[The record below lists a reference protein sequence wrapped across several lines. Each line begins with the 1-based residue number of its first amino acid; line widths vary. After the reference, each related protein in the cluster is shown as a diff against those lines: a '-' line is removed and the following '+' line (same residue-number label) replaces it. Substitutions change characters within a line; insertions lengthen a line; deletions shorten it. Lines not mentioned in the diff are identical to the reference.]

1 MNASAISV
9 NVSRMRTQAVKGITF
24 DVWETILFEKSGEGE
39 QRNLARRRNVSQALK
54 KLGVEA
60 SVEQVAFALDKTVAL
75 LLEAWKENKD
85 LTHVDQLRAI
95 IRFAWKDSA
104 KIKSEWLRELSDA
117 YASPIHEIP
126 PYLNPDIRAVLESL
140 RGEKQLGII
149 CNTGIT
155 PGFALK
161 EFLSRQ
167 KIAEYFDAMIFSD
180 EVGIRKPE
188 PKIFR
193 LAARKLGVKPNE
205 TVHIG
210 DNIKCDV
217 WGAKLAG
224 FKAIHLSGIEGRDKI
239 AENNPKSLVTI
250 SRSLGILRGSQMP
263 ADQTITMLGKAIEA
277 IRKIENSTKFGE

>member
-1 MNASAISV
+1 VISV
-9 NVSRMRTQAVKGITF
+9 NVSRTRTQAVKGITF
-24 DVWETILFEKSGEGE
+24 DVWETMLFEKSGDGE
-39 QRNLARRRNVSQALK
+39 QRNLARCRNVSQALH
-54 KLGVEA
+54 KLGVEV
-60 SVEQVAFALDKTVAL
+60 SVEQVASALDKTVAL
-75 LLEAWKENKD
+75 LLEAWKENRD
-85 LTHVDQLRAI
+85 LTHVDQLRAL
-95 IRFAWKDSA
+95 IRFAWKGSA

-117 YASPIHEIP
+117 YVSPIHEVP
-126 PYLNPDIRAVLESL
+126 PYLNPDIRGVLESL
-140 RGEKQLGII
+140 SGEKQLGIV

-155 PGFALK
+155 PGFALM

-167 KIAEYFDAMIFSD
+167 KVAEYFDAMIFSD

-210 DNIKCDV
+210 DNIRCDV

-224 FKAIHLSGIEGRDKI
+224 FKAIHLAGIEGRDKI
-239 AENNPKSLVTI
+239 AEEDPKSLVKI
-250 SRSLGILRGSQMP
+250 SRSLGILRGPRMP
-263 ADQTITMLGKAIEA
+263 ADQTITVLGKAIEA